1 MKFGGMCTCQ
11 QQSHCQVTAGLE
23 TEIAVQI
30 VHMTAFSVHLE
41 EEVWT
46 DKKPVAWRVFNVSRG
61 TL

>member
-1 MKFGGMCTCQ
+1 MKFGRMCTCQ

-30 VHMTAFSVHLE
+30 VHMTTFSVRPE

-46 DKKPVAWRVFNVSRG
+46 DK